1 MKAFFIGLI
10 LGIAL
15 GCGACVYLSKTGNFL
30 KAETHI
36 NEEVLKEKLLT
47 CSELTSAKYQ
57 LNGQIT
63 REESYKT
70 GLGWLDKMG
79 TKSFT
84 IKYSATIAFAVDL
97 SKAAIKADSGV
108 VRIDLPSATL
118 QSLSIPSDSLRIVSE
133 TKSLIN
139 WENKN
144 DMKEAFQDAVKHALA
159 HCDTT
164 KMIRMA
170 NTEAVKT
177 LTTLLCPLTE
187 SENGEKA
194 YQVIVTVR
202 GEIDPTVS
210 VNKELSMVEEKKL
223 QNN

>member
-1 MKAFFIGLI
+1 MKKLLFGML
-10 LGIAL
+10 LGILLAA
-15 GCGACVYLSKTGNFL
+15 GVCVYLSKMNMFV

-36 NEEVLKEKLLT
+36 NEEILKEKLLT

-57 LNGQIT
+57 LDGTIT

-70 GLGWLDKMG
+70 GNAFIDKLG

-84 IKYSATIAFAVDL
+84 VRYSATIAFAVDL
-97 SKAAIKADSGV
+97 AKADIKVDSNIV
-108 VRIDLPSATL
+108 KIDLPSATL
-118 QSLSIPSDSLRIVSE
+118 QSLSIPSDSLHIVSE

-144 DMKEAFQDAVKHALA
+144 DMKEALQDAERHALKT
-159 HCDTT
+159 CDTT

-177 LTTLLCPLTE
+177 LSTLLCPLTE
-187 SENGEKA
+187 SEDGEKA
-194 YQVIVTVR
+194 YQVIITIK
-202 GEIDPTVS
+202 GETDDLKNNSLPL
-210 VNKELSMVEEKKL
+210 NKETMPSK
-223 QNN
+223 

>member
-1 MKAFFIGLI
+1 MKGFFIGLI
-10 LGIAL
+10 IGILVAA
-15 GCGACVYLSKTGNFL
+15 GVCVYLSKMNMFV

-57 LNGQIT
+57 VEGQIT
-63 REESYKT
+63 RTESYKT
-70 GLGWLDKMG
+70 DYSWLNKLG

-84 IKYSATIAFAVDL
+84 VKYSATIAFAVDL
-97 SKAAIKADSGV
+97 AKAQIKVDSNV
-108 VRIDLPSATL
+108 VRIDLPSATM
-118 QSLSIPSDSLRIVSE
+118 QSLTIPSDSLNIVSE

-144 DMKEAFQDAVKHALA
+144 DMKEALRDAEMHALKT
-159 HCDTT
+159 CDTT

-177 LTTLLCPLTE
+177 LGTLLCPLTE
-187 SENGEKA
+187 SEDGEKA
-194 YQVIVTVR
+194 YQVIITIH
-202 GEIDPTVS
+202 GET
-210 VNKELSMVEEKKL
+210 EKNEPLTIQQEPGAAK
-223 QNN
+223 

>member
-1 MKAFFIGLI
+1 MKGFFIGLI
-10 LGIAL
+10 IGILVAA
-15 GCGACVYLSKTGNFL
+15 GVCVYLSKMNMFV

-57 LNGQIT
+57 VEGQIT
-63 REESYKT
+63 RTESYKT
-70 GLGWLDKMG
+70 EYSWLNKLG

-84 IKYSATIAFAVDL
+84 VKYSATIAFAVDL
-97 SKAAIKADSGV
+97 AKAQIKVDSNV
-108 VRIDLPSATL
+108 VRIDLPSATM
-118 QSLSIPSDSLRIVSE
+118 QSLTIPSDSLNIVSE

-144 DMKEAFQDAVKHALA
+144 DMKEALRDAEIHALTT
-159 HCDTT
+159 CDTT

-177 LTTLLCPLTE
+177 LGTLLCPLTE
-187 SENGEKA
+187 SEDGEKA
-194 YQVIVTVR
+194 YQVIININ
-202 GEIDPTVS
+202 GET
-210 VNKELSMVEEKKL
+210 EKDEPLTIQQEPGAAK
-223 QNN
+223 

>member
-57 LNGQIT
+57 LTGQIT
-63 REESYKT
+63 REESYGT
-70 GLGWLDKMG
+70 GFGWFDKMA
-79 TKSFT
+79 TKSFA

-97 SKAAIKADSGV
+97 SKANIKVDSSV

-118 QSLSIPSDSLRIVSE
+118 QSLSIPSDSLQIINE
-133 TKSLIN
+133 KKNLIN

-144 DMKEAFQDAVKHALA
+144 DMKEALQDAEKHALKT
-159 HCDTT
+159 CDTT

-194 YQVIVTVR
+194 YQVIVTVH
-202 GEIDPTVS
+202 GETEEPQLTVPNS
-210 VNKELSMVEEKKL
+210 EIGAAK
-223 QNN
+223 